1 MPGSEIAGSSR
12 TSHTIDGMSVPEN
25 LQRLVELFAASP
37 KQIKIQA
44 MVDYSNRL
52 ADPPPEIIAT
62 GLEQVHECQT
72 PFFVATE
79 VDEERRVTLYF
90 EVPRE
95 SPTMRGYAGILADGL
110 NGSTVDE
117 ILAVPDTFYTAMG
130 IEEVVSALR
139 IRGMGAILA
148 RIKRQLRELPST

>member
-1 MPGSEIAGSSR
+1 MALP
-12 TSHTIDGMSVPEN
+12 DK
-25 LQRLVELFAASP
+25 LQQLVDLFASSQ
-37 KQIKIQA
+37 KNIKIQA

-52 ADPPPEIIAT
+52 ADPPPGIIER

-79 VDEERRVTLYF
+79 VDDRDRVTLHF

-117 ILAVPDTFYTAMG
+117 ILEMPDTFYTEMG
-130 IEEVVSALR
+130 IEEVVSPLR

-148 RIKRQLRELPST
+148 RIKSQLRDRPAA